1 MNKTWIL
8 IADGARAKVYQ
19 NNGPGTGLRETRFP
33 EMLGVNEQPQDINA
47 DRAGSNRNSGGGG
60 AHRMNHSSDPQ
71 REQKR
76 VFAKDIADFLKI
88 QEQDNAFDELV
99 IVAPAKTLGDLRE
112 VLDKSVA
119 SHVKMEVAK
128 DLTQFS
134 VQELP
139 KHLEDVVRL

>member
-19 NNGPGTGLRETRFP
+19 NNGPGTGLRETGLP
-33 EMLGVNEQPQDINA
+33 EMVGSHEPSRDINA
-47 DRAGSNRNSGGGG
+47 DRSGRMQSAPGGTM
-60 AHRMNHSSDPQ
+60 HQMDYSSDPH

-76 VFAKDIADFLKI
+76 VFAKDVADFLMLK
-88 QEQDNAFDELV
+88 ERENAFDDLV

-119 SHVKMEVAK
+119 SHVKMEIAK

-134 VQELP
+134 AQELP
-139 KHLEDVVRL
+139 KHLSDAVRL

>member
-1 MNKTWIL
+1 MTKTWIL

-33 EMLGVNEQPQDINA
+33 EMVGAHEPSKEIYA
-47 DRAGSNRNSGGGG
+47 DRPGRMQSAPGG
-60 AHRMNHSSDPQ
+60 AVHRMDYPSDPH

-76 VFAKDIADFLKI
+76 IFAKDIADFLKL
-88 QEQDNAFDELV
+88 QQREKAFDDLV

-112 VLDKSVA
+112 LLDKSVA
-119 SHVKMEVAK
+119 SHVKIEVAK

-134 VQELP
+134 AQDLH
-139 KHLEDVVRL
+139 KHLGDVVRL

>member
-19 NNGPGTGLRETRFP
+19 NSGPGTGLRETRFP
-33 EMLGVNEQPQDINA
+33 EMVGSHEPSKDINA
-47 DRAGSNRNSGGGG
+47 DRAGRMQGAPGGTMHQMDH
-60 AHRMNHSSDPQ
+60 ASDPH

-76 VFAKDIADFLKI
+76 VFAKDIADFLKA
-88 QEQDNAFDELV
+88 QEREKAFDELV

-119 SHVKMEVAK
+119 SHVRIEVAK

-134 VQELP
+134 VQDLP
-139 KHLEDVVRL
+139 KHLSDVVRL